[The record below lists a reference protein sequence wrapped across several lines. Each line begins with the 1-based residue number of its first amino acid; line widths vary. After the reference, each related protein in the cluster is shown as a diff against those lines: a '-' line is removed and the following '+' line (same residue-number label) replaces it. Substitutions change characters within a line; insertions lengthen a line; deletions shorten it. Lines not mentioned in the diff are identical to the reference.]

1 MTTRFSTI
9 CKRSGSSWYGKRTAG
24 IYDTNGAKVAI
35 IPAFPYRTLDEAKR
49 LSEKIASILNGRN
62 NCNGGDCERAKLC
75 AEPCADCL
83 YCDERGNL

>member
-1 MTTRFSTI
+1 MKPPFSTI
-9 CKRSGSSWYGKRTAG
+9 CPRSGSSWYGKPTAG
-24 IYDTNGAKVAI
+24 IYDRDGVKIAI
-35 IPAFPYRTLDEAKR
+35 ITAFPYRTLDEAKR
-49 LSEKIASILNGRN
+49 LAEKIASILNGRS